1 MKVIFFTFF
10 ILLAFSSY
18 SQDEPKSDPSALRN
32 INSVPLFL
40 DSLRTKILL
49 DTLKHN
55 PKDIVNTSSGAI
67 NSHSYS
73 SLFFINMRYQYKLDI
88 ITGTDVL
95 AFCNEILIANK
106 IESIN
111 IMNEKKSKDVFGI
124 NGKNGTI
131 VIQIKESAVIDFNV
145 AGLKKEKY
153 RGNNFGLIK
162 ID

>member
-1 MKVIFFTFF
+1 MPT
-10 ILLAFSSY
+10 
-18 SQDEPKSDPSALRN
+18 
-32 INSVPLFL
+32 
-40 DSLRTKILL
+40 
-49 DTLKHN
+49 

-67 NSHSYS
+67 NSNSYS

-131 VIQIKESAVIDFNV
+131 VIQIKESAVTDFNV